1 MSFETRY
8 KQLNEAQRS
17 AVDTIDGPVMVIA
30 GPGTGKTELLSMR
43 AANILKKTD
52 ALPENILCLT
62 FTEAGSV
69 AMQKRLTDIVGREA
83 YNISIFTF
91 HAFGTEV
98 MNRYREYFYKGA
110 SFRPADD
117 LARHRIVTNI
127 LDTLDYNNPLRSQ
140 MNGKYTALGDIISAI
155 SDLKRAGL
163 TDEEFRRQLDAA
175 AMTIEKASQ
184 ILGDVFA
191 ARVSKTTRDTLA
203 DAATEIALINEES
216 IIDTIPTFKDT
227 LLASISHA
235 LDAADAHDKVTPPI
249 TAWKAKWMT
258 SSPDKR
264 QILKAEKSLPKLRAL
279 NHVYSLYLQ
288 IMQEAE
294 LYDYDDMIM
303 QVVHAMEVNDDLR
316 LDLQE
321 KYQYIMVD
329 EFQDTN
335 MAQMRVLHNLTD
347 NPVFEGKPN
356 ILVVGD
362 DDQAIYGFQ
371 GAEVGNILNFRETY
385 PGLQLVTLTDNYRST
400 QGILD
405 AARNIITQGSERL
418 ENYVEGLNKTLTA
431 HTTITQKT
439 AEINQ
444 FETTHQERSWIADS
458 IRTLIDEG
466 TQPSEIAIIAR
477 QHADL
482 VALTSYLVDQNIAI
496 SYDRRDNVLEDEV
509 IRQIEQVGIIIQ
521 AISVGRHE
529 DANILLP
536 QLLSHPAWG
545 LDPTT
550 VWEISLSAYKNRE
563 HWLETMKIMEQTK
576 PLFEWLVAAAQQSQ
590 HLPLEIMIDI
600 LLGVQ
605 ALGDYTSPLKDYFFK
620 APGQDSD
627 ATQYIIHLENLSS
640 IRERLREHAATIV
653 TPKLADFLQFMEETR
668 EAGAQITS
676 LRHIGE
682 DSSAVRLLTAHGS
695 KGLEFDHVFVVNAT
709 DTMWGEKASR
719 RSPSISFPEHLRLRR
734 SNDDYDERL
743 RLFYVAVTRA
753 RQGLYVSYADEND
766 ATKQTLRAAFLI
778 GSILAEKQVATTT
791 SEANRQLAAEQLW
804 YAPIVNIAPI
814 SMQNY
819 LAPIISRYKLSAT
832 HINTFIDVAEGGP
845 QHFLLNTLLRFPS
858 GMAAPNSYG
867 VAIHSTLQR
876 AHDHVRA
883 TGSQLPE
890 EDLLREFEKRM
901 QDLPFSDDDRRRYTQ
916 RGIDALRAYLKVNGH
931 SFTANQHSELDFAR
945 QDVLLDGMHLT
956 GKLDVVEFDKEQ
968 MTAKVTDYKTGAALA
983 SWDKG
988 DEFKKIKAHKY
999 RQQLMFYKL
1008 LIEHSRDWHNYRM
1021 SEGILQFVEPTNTGD
1036 IIALS
1041 LSDISDEEM
1050 DRFKRL
1056 ITAVWQRITAMDFPD
1071 VSNYTAGYKGIIEF
1085 ENMLLSD

>member
-1 MSFETRY
+1 
-8 KQLNEAQRS
+8 
-17 AVDTIDGPVMVIA
+17 MVIA

-98 MNRYREYFYKGA
+98 MNRYREYFYNGA

-127 LDTLDYNNPLRSQ
+127 LDTLDYDNPLRSQ
-140 MNGKYTALGDIISAI
+140 MNGKYTALSDIISAI

-163 TDEEFRRQLDAA
+163 TNEEFRRQLDAA
-175 AMTIEKASQ
+175 AATIEKASR
-184 ILGDVFA
+184 ILGEVFA
-191 ARVSKTTRDTLA
+191 PRVSKATRDALA
-203 DAATEIALINEES
+203 DAAGEIALIDEVS
-216 IIDTIPTFKDT
+216 AIDAIPTFKET
-227 LLASISHA
+227 LLTSISHA
-235 LDAADAHDKVTPPI
+235 IEAADAHEKVTPPI
-249 TAWKAKWMT
+249 TAWKSKWMT

-279 NHVYSLYLQ
+279 NHIYSLYLQ

-371 GAEVGNILNFRETY
+371 GAEVGNILSFRETY
-385 PGLQLVTLTDNYRST
+385 PGLRMVTLTENYRST

-405 AARNIITQGSERL
+405 AARNIIIQGSERL
-418 ENYVEGLNKTLTA
+418 ENYVENLDKTLTA
-431 HTTITQKT
+431 RTTIVQKT
-439 AEINQ
+439 AEIDQ
-444 FETTHQERSWIADS
+444 FETPHQERSWIAES
-458 IRTLIDEG
+458 IRALIDQG

-482 VALTSYLVDQNIAI
+482 VALTSYLVDQNVAI

-509 IRQIEQVGIIIQ
+509 IRQIEQVGIIVQ
-521 AISVGRHE
+521 AISVGRHD

-545 LDPTT
+545 LNPTT
-550 VWEISLSAYKNRE
+550 IWEISLSAHKHHE
-563 HWLETMKIMEQTK
+563 HWLETMRTIDQTK
-576 PLFEWLVAAAQQSQ
+576 PLFTWLVAAAQQAQ

-605 ALGDYTSPLKDYFFK
+605 PLEDYTSPLKDYFFK
-620 APGQDSD
+620 TPEQNAD
-627 ATQYIIHLENLSS
+627 ATEYIIHLENLSS
-640 IRERLREHAATIV
+640 IRERLRDHAATIV
-653 TPKLADFLQFMEETR
+653 TPKLADFLQFIEETR
-668 EAGAQITS
+668 EAGATVTS

-753 RQGLYVSYADEND
+753 RQRLHVSYANEND
-766 ATKQTLRAAFLI
+766 ATKETLRAAFLV
-778 GSILAEKQVATTT
+778 GSILPDRQIASTT
-791 SEANRQLAAEQLW
+791 SQNDRQLAAKQLW
-804 YAPIVNIAPI
+804 YAPIVTIAPI
-814 SMQNY
+814 SMQSY
-819 LAPIISRYKLSAT
+819 LAPILSKYKLSAT
-832 HINTFIDVAEGGP
+832 HVNTFIDVAEGGP

-858 GMAAPNSYG
+858 GMAAPNCYG
-867 VAIHSTLQR
+867 VAVHGTLQR

-883 TGSQLPE
+883 TGKLLPE

-916 RGIDALRAYLKVNGH
+916 RGIDALRAYLKANGH
-931 SFTANQHSELDFAR
+931 SFTAKQYSELDFAR
-945 QDVLLDGMHLT
+945 QDVLLNGMHLT

-968 MTAKVTDYKTGAALA
+968 LTARVTDYKTGAALT

-1008 LIEHSRDWHNYRM
+1008 LIEHSRDWHDYRM
-1021 SEGILQFVEPTNTGD
+1021 SEGILQFVEPTASGEIVGLT
-1036 IIALS
+1036 
-1041 LSDISDEEM
+1041 LSDISDDEM
-1050 DRFKRL
+1050 DRFKQL
-1056 ITAVWQRITAMDFPD
+1056 ITAVWRHITTMDFPD
-1071 VSNYTAGYKGIIEF
+1071 VSDYSPDYKGIVAF
-1085 ENMLLSD
+1085 EEYLLTH